1 MVVAYVAEVL
11 VSLEPIE
18 IHILLW
24 EGSSG
29 RDLQVG
35 ILEAAGS
42 DSCRGGVP
50 RSGMITDAAVAKWL
64 QS

>member
-1 MVVAYVAEVL
+1 MYAAMAVTFVAEVL

-18 IHILLW
+18 THRLLW

-29 RDLQVG
+29 RDIQVG

-42 DSCRGGVP
+42 DPS
-50 RSGMITDAAVAKWL
+50 
-64 QS
+64 